1 MRAALSVGTEL
12 IGGIANCQKNV
23 ASCVLPRRGFAVGV
37 EEEWRAE
44 NRDFSQKK
52 ERKLAKV
59 LKRSSLKPRYYRVY
73 SVSLV
78 TVGTRMTK
86 AGSREPGPD
95 GLFTQVTRMTNNEQ
109 TPNSELS
116 EATHLPLTR
125 LGAYLAIGL
134 GSGALATTSEAAVI
148 PIDVS
153 SISAVNGGVASGSNL
168 SVPDW
173 PTANAGT
180 LFLLNGSFGG
190 VGLSGQNLLYIA
202 AGNYNASPI
211 KFGVGSVVDA
221 TGGGSANNW
230 FTGLVQTSFA
240 LNYYGNTFLAPDFGP
255 GSYLGFKDA
264 LGRYGYI
271 EVTWNS
277 TTREFQVLSA
287 AYESQV
293 GVGITISAAAVPE
306 PGTTGLA
313 GTAMLAIGSAAMLER
328 RRRQRAAAATAAQA
342 TA

>member
-1 MRAALSVGTEL
+1 MMSNKLS
-12 IGGIANCQKNV
+12 
-23 ASCVLPRRGFAVGV
+23 
-37 EEEWRAE
+37 
-44 NRDFSQKK
+44 
-52 ERKLAKV
+52 
-59 LKRSSLKPRYYRVY
+59 
-73 SVSLV
+73 
-78 TVGTRMTK
+78 
-86 AGSREPGPD
+86 AGSA
-95 GLFTQVTRMTNNEQ
+95 
-109 TPNSELS
+109 
-116 EATHLPLTR
+116 ATDASNLPLSR

-134 GSGALATTSEAAVI
+134 GSGALATTTEAAVI

-153 SISAVNGGVASGSNL
+153 SFSAVNGGAASGSYFN
-168 SVPDW
+168 VFNW
-173 PTANAGT
+173 PTAGAGR
-180 LFLLNGSFGG
+180 LLVMNGSFGAI
-190 VGLSGQNLLYIA
+190 GLSGQNGLYTA
-202 AGNYNASPI
+202 SGFNSASPI
-211 KFGVGSVVDA
+211 KFAAGSVVDA
-221 TGGGSANNW
+221 TAGGNPNYWGN
-230 FTGLVQTSFA
+230 GLAQTAFA
-240 LNYYGNTFLAPDFGP
+240 YLNYGTFLAPDFGP